1 MQKKEEIQKKDKT
14 CFNCDVEGQYKCSKC
29 IIRYCSVACYK
40 QHTDTCKP
48 IKKPSK
54 RPRVE
59 AYTGADT
66 VKRDTLEQLGLSD
79 EVKNHL
85 SNKYLRGMISSI
97 VNDAT
102 DVRFALDMGMGDRRL
117 SFVWF

>member
-1 MQKKEEIQKKDKT
+1 
-14 CFNCDVEGQYKCSKC
+14 
-29 IIRYCSVACYK
+29 
-40 QHTDTCKP
+40 
-48 IKKPSK
+48 
-54 RPRVE
+54 VE